1 MKHIVL
7 SVMLLCSIIIFT
19 GCPNTDT
26 VAPDAT
32 NFKGYIYYSNGG
44 ETHRMRLSDQ
54 TKTTLFTNAWHPDV
68 ANNGEILCLDNSP
81 KERIILADITGA
93 NRKAI
98 LTNVD
103 YKDPDYKQY
112 LNKPRISYNQE
123 YVAYYNSLRVVTYV
137 VRVND
142 GSLAATIGDFNNSY
156 KNPVWAPDGSLVFQ
170 GEPTSKNNGIYKVS
184 PDFTSIVRIDP
195 NLTNVSEPS
204 VSPDGKSIAFIRDE
218 QVWTMGFDGSNP
230 TQLYAGG
237 NYRFGMLT
245 WSPDSKYI
253 AVVNTLA
260 SSGHIHILDVQAK
273 TLPEITKS
281 HYVGSSEQLSWRY

>member
-7 SVMLLCSIIIFT
+7 SIMLLCSMVIFT
-19 GCPNTDT
+19 GCPDTDP
-26 VAPDAT
+26 VSPDST
-32 NFKGYIYYSNGG
+32 NFKGYIYYSTA
-44 ETHRMRLSDQ
+44 EVIYRMRLNDQ
-54 TKTTLFTNAWHPDV
+54 TNTKLFSNARHPDITS
-68 ANNGEILCLDNSP
+68 NGEVLCVGMIPTQLMFSDV
-81 KERIILADITGA
+81 TGA
-93 NRKAI
+93 NRKT
-98 LTNVD
+98 LLLQSFTD
-103 YKDPDYKQY
+103 SKHKQY
-112 LNKPRISYNQE
+112 LNKPRISYNQQ
-123 YVAYYNSLRVVTYV
+123 YVVYVGDNVPATTYV
-137 VRVND
+137 VSATD
-142 GSLAATIGDFNNSY
+142 GSLVATIGDYS
-156 KNPVWAPDGSLVFQ
+156 KSQPMISPSWAPDGSIIVQ
-170 GEPTSKNNGIYKVS
+170 GWTSLNNGIYKVT
-184 PDFTSIVRIDP
+184 PDFTSMQRIDP

-237 NYRFGMLT
+237 NYRFGMPT

-273 TLPEITKS
+273 TLTEITKS